1 MRIIIAGAG
10 SGKTTSMAS
19 IIAESAKNRLPGK
32 YYFCI
37 AFTNNAVEHISNK
50 LGELYNGEIPKYI
63 KVMTIHSF
71 LYQEVIKPY
80 YYLLYGIN
88 HERVSLKPLGKNAR
102 YHAKEVS
109 NLEKNGEL
117 HVSAITQRAMWVL
130 KGKSDDKKVHKDKRE
145 QIIDV
150 FSNYCNHIFVDEAQ
164 DIDDS
169 TKEIL
174 EALDTKGIGITAVGD
189 PKQDLRGFGN
199 LRVLSENENT
209 SIEYINCCYRC
220 PKKHLK
226 ISNAIV
232 DESEIQSSDIDR
244 GFVRI
249 RFETD
254 ISDIGDFI
262 KVEGFDLAYIIKKNN
277 RFDTHAVKQDGLF
290 DELYHLMLDL
300 IPKYFEGSEL
310 VLHRYSFWAA
320 NCFIDDTEKGENLS
334 RIVKKVFK
342 GNNIEKNEYAQ
353 IGSLINNVQY
363 NTANVLVSSIES
375 IKGQEGDNCL
385 FILSKDLAPYLFLD
399 KNDNNRTK
407 AALYVALT
415 RSRQDLTILFTKEV
429 EEKYSKDFVKNYFND
444 LGLN

>member
-19 IIAESAKNRLPGK
+19 IIVESAKKRLPGK

-50 LGELYNGEIPKYI
+50 LGELYNGEIPKYV

-88 HERVSLKPLGKNAR
+88 YERVSLKPLGNNAR

-109 NLEKNGEL
+109 DLEKNGAL

-130 KGKSDDKKVHKDKRE
+130 KGKSADKKVHKDKRK
-145 QIIDV
+145 QILDIL
-150 FSNYCNHIFVDEAQ
+150 FNYCDHIFVDEAQ

-169 TKEIL
+169 TKQIL
-174 EALDTKGIGITAVGD
+174 ETLDAKGIDITVVGD
-189 PKQDLRGFGN
+189 PKQDLHGFGN
-199 LRVLSENENT
+199 LRQLSENKNAKV
-209 SIEYINCCYRC
+209 EYINHCYRC
-220 PKKHLK
+220 PMKHLK
-226 ISNAIV
+226 ISNTIV
-232 DESEIQSSDIDR
+232 EDNEIQNSDI
-244 GFVRI
+244 GGGLVKI
-249 RFETD
+249 RFETA
-254 ISDIGDFI
+254 ISDMGEYI
-262 KVEGFDLAYIIKKNN
+262 KSEGFDLAYIIKKNN
-277 RFDTHAVKQDGLF
+277 RFDTHIVKQDELF
-290 DELYHLMLDL
+290 DGLYHLMLDL

-320 NCFIDDTEKGENLS
+320 NCFIDDIEKGKDLS

-342 GNNIEKNEYAQ
+342 GNIEKNEYAQ
-353 IGSLINNVQY
+353 IGSLINNVQ
-363 NTANVLVSSIES
+363 NKAGSVLISSIES
-375 IKGQEGDNCL
+375 IKGQEGNNCL
-385 FILSKDLAPYLFLD
+385 FILTKDLASYLFGD
-399 KNDNNRTK
+399 KKDDNKMK

-415 RSRQDLTILFTKEV
+415 RSRKDLTILLATEA
-429 EEKYSKDFVKNYFND
+429 EEKYPKSFVKECFSQ
-444 LGLN
+444 LFEK